1 MGSPTA
7 LSAPVSVGKIYGV
20 DMAVRSDAYDAIV
33 GMSFR
38 ADSPAA
44 YTKPRP
50 AGGYRRSPR
59 KEVVSA
65 S

>member
-7 LSAPVSVGKIYGV
+7 LSAPVSVGKITV
-20 DMAVRSDAYDAIV
+20 LTWQRSDAYDAIV